1 MYSEARKLHLIEELL
16 KVKSDTVLAQVEIVL
31 KKATK
36 PVKTQRL
43 SQKYAGSLNL
53 TDDQYADF
61 QNQVTEGRKEWER
74 DI

>member
-16 KVKSDTVLAQVEIVL
+16 KVKSDTVLAQVEVVL
-31 KKATK
+31 KKAKK

-53 TDDQYADF
+53 TGDQYADF
-61 QNQVTEGRKEWER
+61 QNQETEGRKEWER